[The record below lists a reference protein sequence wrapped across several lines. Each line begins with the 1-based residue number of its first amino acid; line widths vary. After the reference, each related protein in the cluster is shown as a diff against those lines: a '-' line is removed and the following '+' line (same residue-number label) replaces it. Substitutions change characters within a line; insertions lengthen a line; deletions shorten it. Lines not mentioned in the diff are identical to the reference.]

1 MLHCQPVDPVDEA
14 WGQVEADWGN
24 EEAHRKFV
32 GVCVALGRLPDAG
45 KRYREVRERDPERR
59 QDAISQIDKLL
70 ALATQQLED
79 TRVPL
84 STTEHKRT
92 LQWIAFAIM
101 MLLMAAGTWLML
113 RG

>member
-1 MLHCQPVDPVDEA
+1 MNPVEEA
-14 WGQVEADWGN
+14 WGRVEADWAN

-32 GVCVALGRLPDAG
+32 GVCVALGQLPEAG

-59 QDAISQIDKLL
+59 QDAIARIEKLL
-70 ALATQQLED
+70 TLATQQLED
-79 TRVPL
+79 TKVPP

-101 MLLMAAGTWLML
+101 MLFMTAGVWLML